1 MVFKIGLD
9 YQSYYML
16 PCEPPSLKAGGCG
29 GCAGCAPPIVP
40 FNQTLAWLKNY
51 STLVDGLPMT
61 PILVGWQGNGALCS
75 PPRIPSRPGL
85 TPEPCWQQGTTACT
99 LAWTLSMPS
108 LAAALGSTSL
118 WRMRS
123 GSSTRQ

>member
-61 PILVGWQGNGALCS
+61 PILVGWQGNGA
-75 PPRIPSRPGL
+75 PTPRLAFRP
-85 TPEPCWQQGTTACT
+85 
-99 LAWTLSMPS
+99 
-108 LAAALGSTSL
+108 ALV
-118 WRMRS
+118 
-123 GSSTRQ
+123 

>member
-51 STLVDGLPMT
+51 STLVDGLAMT
-61 PILVGWQGNGALCS
+61 PILVGWQGYGALCS
-75 PPRIPSRPGL
+75 PPRIPSGETHVVRKSKVRL
-85 TPEPCWQQGTTACT
+85 KH
-99 LAWTLSMPS
+99 SH
-108 LAAALGSTSL
+108 
-118 WRMRS
+118 
-123 GSSTRQ
+123 